1 MRHLRHSLVVTHT
14 THILA
19 KQRCFEDGLVCL
31 LACLLSKQH
40 KLRIIHFA
48 GFVQIMCK
56 NPLILCV
63 PFHVQQQQLNG
74 GGVILSI
81 LDSRLQVGN
90 DCIAQK
96 P

>member
-1 MRHLRHSLVVTHT
+1 
-14 THILA
+14 
-19 KQRCFEDGLVCL
+19 
-31 LACLLSKQH
+31 
-40 KLRIIHFA
+40 
-48 GFVQIMCK
+48 MCK

-74 GGVILSI
+74 GGGILSI